1 MIRRRPARTA
11 GSAASV
17 HGHPHGPPGRSCYTH
32 ARMSGLSQQLVRE
45 PRLELLVQLVLAVIL
60 GGAVGIER
68 ELRGKP
74 AGLRTNIL
82 ICMGATLF
90 TVLSYRIAEARGD
103 PGRVAAQILTGVG
116 FIGAGTILHLRG
128 AVTGLTSAATIW
140 VVAAVGMAVGAGAYV
155 EALGAT
161 LLIMAVL
168 AGLGPLEGYLARQA
182 ASSHI
187 VIHCRPDATAVDE
200 LEALV
205 RTTGLECAR
214 TQSRMENVDLVVEMS
229 LRGPKRLHDQLLI
242 AAVHHPGVR
251 SVSTGE

>member
-1 MIRRRPARTA
+1 MA
-11 GSAASV
+11 GV
-17 HGHPHGPPGRSCYTH
+17 WHE
-32 ARMSGLSQQLVRE
+32 LVRE
-45 PRLELLVQLVLAVIL
+45 LRLELLVQLVLAVVL
-60 GGAVGIER
+60 GGAVGVER

-82 ICMGATLF
+82 ICVGATLF
-90 TVLSYRIAEARGD
+90 TVLSFRLAEGRGD

-128 AVTGLTSAATIW
+128 SVTGLTSAATIW
-140 VVAAVGMAVGAGAYV
+140 VVAAVGMAIGSRAYV

-161 LLIMAVL
+161 LLITLVL
-168 AGLGPLEGYLARQA
+168 AGLGTLEGFLARQA
-182 ASSHI
+182 ARSRMT
-187 VIHCRPDATAVDE
+187 IHCRPDATAVDE

-205 RTTGLECAR
+205 RRTGLDLER
-214 TQSRMENVDLVVEMS
+214 IQSRIENVDLVVDIEM
-229 LRGPKRLHDQLLI
+229 RGPKRLHDQLLI